1 MRGVVFEALSAKG
14 PANDASALRRQGDSK
29 FVFTYPILG
38 QLPVPVFNKSVHDI
52 LVSLHGLEDR
62 EGKVWSKLAAG
73 AAQWGVGRSHCRR
86 YRRFVGMVTTIVKK
100 PDSGTMPVCT
110 GTAVSRSYLA
120 GGLWNHCDLLL
131 QMTKGRKDMHERFK
145 RDERP

>member
-1 MRGVVFEALSAKG
+1 M
-14 PANDASALRRQGDSK
+14 
-29 FVFTYPILG
+29 
-38 QLPVPVFNKSVHDI
+38 FNKSVRDI

-62 EGKVWSKLAAG
+62 EGKVWSDLAAG

-100 PDSGTMPVCT
+100 PHSGTMLCT

-120 GGLWNHCDLLL
+120 GGLWNHCDLL
-131 QMTKGRKDMHERFK
+131 QMTKGRKDMHERF